1 MFQHF
6 FSDYLVK
13 LQETNQQWWQDLELS
28 RAAVNTPL
36 NKAMQEVNFED
47 SAKLFEQAANQP
59 AAILKV
65 QAEWWQQQ
73 LQIWQNVALAGNTEC
88 LVNAEKGDK
97 RFSNEAWRQE
107 IVFNFIKQS
116 YLLFSKSYMDTI
128 DAIEGLDEKTRERI
142 TFFSRQAINAL
153 SPSNFIAT
161 NPELLKLTLEQNG
174 QNLLAGLEQLKED
187 MESSADILK
196 VRMTNNNAFRVGE
209 DVANTKGDVVFKN
222 ELFELIQYKPLT
234 KKVNGTPLLIVPPFI
249 NKYYIL
255 DLREKNSMVKWLLE
269 QGHSVF
275 MMSWRNPGED
285 QAQVEFGDYVTEG
298 VAKAVSAIEDITGQ
312 DQINAA
318 GYCIGGTVLASTVA
332 YYAAKRMKKRI
343 KSASFFT
350 TLLDFSQPGEVG
362 AYINDTIIGA
372 IEAQNSAKGYMDG
385 RSLSV
390 TFSLLRENSLY
401 WNYYVDNYLKGHSP
415 VDFDLLYW
423 NSDSTNVS
431 AATHNFL
438 LRQLYLENK
447 LVQDKGVKVGGVWI
461 DLNKIKIPSYFISTK
476 EDHIA
481 LWQGTY
487 RGALQVGGNKTF
499 VLGESGH
506 IAGIV
511 NHPDKKKYG
520 FWTSDTL
527 DETADEWIANA
538 EHQEGSWWH
547 HWHNWLLGF
556 NPKEQVEPF
565 NQGSELFPVLEKA
578 PVNTLNR
585 YCRLFQKK
593 RKKKQR
599 LLSARMCNKQKTDL
613 DKVGLFY
620 CY

>member
-13 LQETNQQWWQDLELS
+13 LQETNQQWWKDLELNKE
-28 RAAVNTPL
+28 AVNSPL

-47 SAKLFEQAANQP
+47 SAKFFEQAANQP
-59 AAILKV
+59 AALL
-65 QAEWWQQQ
+65 QLQTQWWEQQ
-73 LQIWQNVALAGNTEC
+73 LQIWQNVALEGNSKSFLE
-88 LVNAEKGDK
+88 AEKGDK
-97 RFSNEAWRQE
+97 RFSDEAWKNDA
-107 IVFNFIKQS
+107 FYSFIKQS
-116 YLLFSKSYMDTI
+116 YLLFSKTYFDTVNS
-128 DAIEGLDEKTRERI
+128 IEGVDEKTKERI
-142 TFFSRQAINAL
+142 MFFSRQAINAL

-174 QNLLAGLEQLKED
+174 ENLLKGLEQLNED

-196 VRMTNNNAFRVGE
+196 VRMTNNNAFRIGD
-209 DVANTKGDVVFKN
+209 DVANTPGDIVFQN

-234 KKVNGTPLLIVPPFI
+234 KTVNATPLLIVPPFI

-255 DLREKNSMVKWLLE
+255 DLREKNSMMRWLVE
-269 QGHSVF
+269 QGHTVF
-275 MMSWRNPGED
+275 MMSWRNPGQE
-285 QAQVEFGDYVTEG
+285 QSHVEFGDYVTEG
-298 VAKAVSAIEDITGQ
+298 VVKAVSAIEEITGQ
-312 DQINAA
+312 EQINAA

-362 AYINDTIIGA
+362 AYINETIVSA
-372 IEAQNSAKGYMDG
+372 LEAQNSAKGYMDG

-401 WNYYVDNYLKGHSP
+401 WNYYVDNYLKGNSP

-431 AATHNFL
+431 APCHNFL
-438 LRQLYLENK
+438 IRQCYLENK
-447 LVQDKGVKVGGVWI
+447 LVQDKGVKIGGVWI

-487 RGALQVGGNKTF
+487 RGALKSGGNKTF

-511 NHPDKKKYG
+511 NHPSRNKYG
-520 FWTSDTL
+520 YWLNDNL
-527 DETADEWIANA
+527 DDSPEEWLSNA
-538 EHQEGSWWH
+538 TRTEGSWWN
-547 HWHNWLLGF
+547 HWHQWLLTF
-556 NPKEQVEPF
+556 NPEYQVEPYS
-565 NQGSELFPVLEKA
+565 QGSEINPAIRTAPGNYVKQVLPVKSEVTENEVKEETA
-578 PVNTLNR
+578 
-585 YCRLFQKK
+585 
-593 RKKKQR
+593 
-599 LLSARMCNKQKTDL
+599 
-613 DKVGLFY
+613 
-620 CY
+620 

>member
-13 LQETNQQWWQDLELS
+13 LQETNQQWWHDFE
-28 RAAVNTPL
+28 VNKTVVNSPL

-47 SAKLFEQAANQP
+47 TAKLFEQAANQP
-59 AAILKV
+59 AAILKL
-65 QAEWWQQQ
+65 QAEWWEQQ
-73 LQIWQNVALAGNTEC
+73 LQIWQNVALAGNQTQIIE
-88 LVNAEKGDK
+88 AEKGDK
-97 RFSNEAWRQE
+97 RFSNDAWQQEAMYS
-107 IVFNFIKQS
+107 FIKQS
-116 YLLFSKSYMDTI
+116 YLLFSKTYLDTL
-128 DAIEGLDEKTRERI
+128 DSIEGLDEKTKERI

-174 QNLLAGLEQLKED
+174 ENLLTGLEKLKED
-187 MESSADILK
+187 VESSADILK
-196 VRMTNNNAFRVGE
+196 VRMTNNNAFRVGD
-209 DVANTKGDVVFKN
+209 DVAMTAGDVVFQN
-222 ELFELIQYKPLT
+222 ELFELIQYRPLT
-234 KKVNGTPLLIVPPFI
+234 EKVNATPLLIVPPFI

-255 DLREKNSMVKWLLE
+255 DLTAKNSMVRWLLE

-275 MMSWRNPGED
+275 MMSWRNPGKE
-285 QAQVEFGDYVTEG
+285 QAHVEFGDYVTEG
-298 VAKAVSAIEDITGQ
+298 VAKAVTVIEDITGQ
-312 DQINAA
+312 EQINAA

-362 AYINDTIIGA
+362 AYINDTIISA
-372 IEAQNSAKGYMDG
+372 IETQNNAKGYMDG

-401 WNYYVDNYLKGHSP
+401 WNYYVDNYLKGNSP

-431 AATHNFL
+431 AASHNFL
-438 LRQLYLENK
+438 LRELYLENK
-447 LVQDKGVKVGGVWI
+447 LVQDKGVKIGGVWI
-461 DLNKIKIPSYFISTK
+461 DLNKIKIPSYFVSTK

-487 RGALQVGGNKTF
+487 RGALNTGGNKTF

-511 NHPDKKKYG
+511 NHPAKNKYG
-520 FWTSDTL
+520 YWLNDNL
-527 DETADEWIANA
+527 DDSADEWFNNAN
-538 EHQEGSWWH
+538 HQEGSWWT
-547 HWHNWLLGF
+547 HWHQWLLQF
-556 NPKEQVEPF
+556 NPEEQVEPF
-565 NQGSELFPVLEKA
+565 PVGSEQNPVIDEA
-578 PVNTLNR
+578 PGQYV
-585 YCRLFQKK
+585 
-593 RKKKQR
+593 KQV
-599 LLSARMCNKQKTDL
+599 LPIKES
-613 DKVGLFY
+613 
-620 CY
+620 

>member
-28 RAAVNTPL
+28 KEAVNTPL

-47 SAKLFEQAANQP
+47 SAKFFEQAVNQP
-59 AAILKV
+59 TALL
-65 QAEWWQQQ
+65 QMQTQWWEQQ
-73 LQIWQNVALAGNTEC
+73 LKIWQNVALAGNTQS
-88 LVNAEKGDK
+88 LVNEEKGDK
-97 RFSNEAWRQE
+97 RFSDEGWKNDA
-107 IVFNFIKQS
+107 FYSFIKQS
-116 YLLFSKSYMDTI
+116 YLLFSQTYFDTI
-128 DAIEGLDEKTRERI
+128 NSIEGVDEKTKERI
-142 TFFSRQAINAL
+142 IFFSRQAINAL

-161 NPELLKLTLEQNG
+161 NPELLKLTIEQNG
-174 QNLLAGLEQLKED
+174 ENLLAGLDQLRED
-187 MESSADILK
+187 VESSADILK
-196 VRMTNNNAFRVGE
+196 IRMTNNNAFRIGD
-209 DVANTKGDVVFKN
+209 DVANTPGDVVFKN

-234 KKVNGTPLLIVPPFI
+234 EKVNATPLLIVPPFI

-255 DLREKNSMVKWLLE
+255 DLREKNSMMRWLVE
-269 QGHSVF
+269 QGHTVF
-275 MMSWRNPGED
+275 MMSWRNPGKE
-285 QAQVEFGDYVTEG
+285 QSNVEFGDYVTEG
-298 VAKAVSAIEDITGQ
+298 VVKAVSAIEDITGQ
-312 DQINAA
+312 EQINAA

-362 AYINDTIIGA
+362 AYINDTIVSALEI
-372 IEAQNSAKGYMDG
+372 QNNAKGYMDG

-401 WNYYVDNYLKGHSP
+401 WNYYVENYLKGKSP

-431 AATHNFL
+431 APCHNFL
-438 LRQLYLENK
+438 IRQLYLENK
-447 LVQDKGVKVGGVWI
+447 LVQDKGVKIGGVWI
-461 DLNKIKIPSYFISTK
+461 DLNKIKVPSYFISAK

-487 RGALQVGGNKTF
+487 RGALKSGGNKTF

-511 NHPDKKKYG
+511 NHPSKNKYG
-520 FWTSDTL
+520 YWLNDNL
-527 DETADEWIANA
+527 DDSADEWLSNA
-538 EHQEGSWWH
+538 TRSEGSWWP
-547 HWHNWLLGF
+547 HWHKWLMTF
-556 NPKEQVEPF
+556 NPEEQVEPF
-565 NQGSELFPVLEKA
+565 GQGSANNPVISVAPGKYVRQVLPVESVSDGKSKTEKEQA
-578 PVNTLNR
+578 ET
-585 YCRLFQKK
+585 
-593 RKKKQR
+593 
-599 LLSARMCNKQKTDL
+599 A
-613 DKVGLFY
+613 
-620 CY
+620 